1 MPEESL
7 WAHRP
12 PAGRSRNYSC
22 YSDNPPRL
30 SPANL
35 TFTSLQGSLSPHQP
49 SLQRRRR
56 KLLESRHP
64 PRADPAGLISGWG
77 WQLLGA
83 PGCVPV
89 SPWPQ
94 FPPLHKE
101 GDDSVQAGFLWG
113 LREVWWGAAC
123 HTDTQTSPTRTITTA
138 FFFFFFTTSK
148 HASLAFSSF
157 DISGKSVCVLHHS
170 VKSDSLQTPWALA

>member
-101 GDDSVQAGFLWG
+101 GDDSVQAGFL
-113 LREVWWGAAC
+113 
-123 HTDTQTSPTRTITTA
+123 
-138 FFFFFFTTSK
+138 
-148 HASLAFSSF
+148 
-157 DISGKSVCVLHHS
+157 
-170 VKSDSLQTPWALA
+170 

>member
-22 YSDNPPRL
+22 YSDNPPGL

-138 FFFFFFTTSK
+138 FFFFFSQR
-148 HASLAFSSF
+148 ASMPAWHFLVLISQGKVCACSITQSSPTLCKPH
-157 DISGKSVCVLHHS
+157 GL
-170 VKSDSLQTPWALA
+170 